1 MSEASG
7 GPLREPDEAAPALTR
22 REVREAQ
29 KAKKSRRARRGSLL
43 SVGPEWLKVGVVAV
57 ALMVLVRAFLV
68 QSFSVPSG
76 SMQQTLEPG
85 DRILVTRLE
94 RGPSIERGDV
104 VVFDGTDTW
113 GKPAGANNETGVRAT
128 LSSVLAFISL
138 SSGADYVKRV
148 VGVPGD
154 HIVCCAVDG
163 RLTVNGVAVD
173 EPYLYP
179 GNPPSTMKFDVIVPA
194 GKIWVMGDHR
204 SASADS
210 RSQLGRPGG
219 GMVPLDDVVGRA
231 WVRYWPLDRLGSLT
245 PAPTLHDLPQPTG
258 AAPT

>member
-1 MSEASG
+1 MDEASG
-7 GPLREPDEAAPALTR
+7 GLPREPDGGNARPLTR
-22 REVREAQ
+22 REAHAQ
-29 KAKKSRRARRGSLL
+29 QARRRR
-43 SVGPEWLKVGVVAV
+43 PAV
-57 ALMVLVRAFLV
+57 ARIPESVKIGVIAFAVMLLVRALV
-68 QSFSVPSG
+68 VQTFSVPSG
-76 SMQQTLEPG
+76 SMQETLEPG
-85 DRILVTRLE
+85 DRILVSRLQ

-113 GKPAGANNETGVRAT
+113 GKPAGSDTASGPRQLLT
-128 LSSVLAFISL
+128 SILAIVSL

-154 HIVCCAVDG
+154 HVVCCDVDG
-163 RLTVNGVAVD
+163 RLTVNGGAVD

-179 GNPPSTMKFDVIVPA
+179 GNPPSTTRFDVTVPA

-210 RSQLGRPGG
+210 RSQMGKPGG

-245 PAPTLHDLPQPTG
+245 PAPTLHNLPLPTG
-258 AAPT
+258 AAPS

>member
-1 MSEASG
+1 M
-7 GPLREPDEAAPALTR
+7 TR
-22 REVREAQ
+22 REARAASE
-29 KAKKSRRARRGSLL
+29 RRARTSGVSHRGVPE
-43 SVGPEWLKVGVVAV
+43 SVRIGVIAI
-57 ALMVLVRAFLV
+57 ALMILVRALLV
-68 QSFSVPSG
+68 QTFSVPSG

-85 DRILVTRLE
+85 DRILVSRLA

-113 GKPAGANNETGVRAT
+113 GKPAGSDSASGPRQLLNS
-128 LSSVLAFISL
+128 LLAFISL

-154 HIVCCAVDG
+154 HVVCCDVDG
-163 RLTVNGVAVD
+163 RLTVNGVAID

-179 GNPPSTMKFDVIVPA
+179 GNPPSTTKFDVIVPT

-210 RSQLGRPGG
+210 RAQMGKPGG

-245 PAPTLHDLPQPTG
+245 PAPALHDLPRPTG
-258 AAPT
+258 AAPS

>member
-1 MSEASG
+1 MDEASG
-7 GPLREPDEAAPALTR
+7 GLPREPDGGNARPLTR
-22 REVREAQ
+22 REAHAQ
-29 KAKKSRRARRGSLL
+29 QARRRR
-43 SVGPEWLKVGVVAV
+43 PAV
-57 ALMVLVRAFLV
+57 ARIPESVKIGVIAFAVMLLVRALV
-68 QSFSVPSG
+68 VQTFSVPSG
-76 SMQQTLEPG
+76 SMQETLEPG
-85 DRILVTRLE
+85 DRILVSRLQ

-113 GKPAGANNETGVRAT
+113 GKPAGSDTASGPRQLLT
-128 LSSVLAFISL
+128 SILAIVSL

-154 HIVCCAVDG
+154 HVVCCDVDG

-179 GNPPSTMKFDVIVPA
+179 GNPPSTTRFDVTVPA

-210 RSQLGRPGG
+210 RSQMGKPGG

-245 PAPTLHDLPQPTG
+245 PAPTLHNLPLPTG
-258 AAPT
+258 AAPS

>member
-1 MSEASG
+1 MDEASG
-7 GPLREPDEAAPALTR
+7 GLPREPDGGNARPLTR
-22 REVREAQ
+22 REVREG
-29 KAKKSRRARRGSLL
+29 RARSKRAAGDRIPE
-43 SVGPEWLKVGVVAV
+43 SVKIGVIAIAV
-57 ALMVLVRAFLV
+57 MLLVRALV
-68 QSFSVPSG
+68 VQTFSVPSG
-76 SMQQTLEPG
+76 SMQETLEPG
-85 DRILVTRLE
+85 DRILVSRLQ

-113 GKPAGANNETGVRAT
+113 GKPAGSDTASGPRQLLT
-128 LSSVLAFISL
+128 SILAIVSL

-154 HIVCCAVDG
+154 HVVCCDVDG
-163 RLTVNGVAVD
+163 RLTINGVAVN

-179 GNPPSTMKFDVIVPA
+179 GNPPSTTRFDVTVPA

-210 RSQLGRPGG
+210 RSQMGKPGG

-245 PAPTLHDLPQPTG
+245 PAPTLHDLPLPTG
-258 AAPT
+258 AAPS

>member
-1 MSEASG
+1 
-7 GPLREPDEAAPALTR
+7 L
-22 REVREAQ
+22 Q
-29 KAKKSRRARRGSLL
+29 
-43 SVGPEWLKVGVVAV
+43 
-57 ALMVLVRAFLV
+57 
-68 QSFSVPSG
+68 
-76 SMQQTLEPG
+76 
-85 DRILVTRLE
+85 

-113 GKPAGANNETGVRAT
+113 GKPAGSDTASGPRQLLT
-128 LSSVLAFISL
+128 SILAIVSL

-154 HIVCCAVDG
+154 HVVCCDVDG
-163 RLTVNGVAVD
+163 RLTINGVAVN

-179 GNPPSTMKFDVIVPA
+179 GNPPSTTRFDVTVPA

-210 RSQLGRPGG
+210 RSQMGKPGG

-245 PAPTLHDLPQPTG
+245 PAPTLHDLPLPTG
-258 AAPT
+258 AAPS